1 MKKKERYVILKTSY
15 IPWVGNKRRKKKK
28 EIYMYILPRSTRR
41 ISLLLI
47 DDELAAFAGAFGAAE
62 VVDEDIFVWKRN
74 AI

>member
-1 MKKKERYVILKTSY
+1 MGRKQKKKK
-15 IPWVGNKRRKKKK
+15 KRRKKK